1 MNKNQPYYIRQ
12 SLSSYSAGAS
22 QKRINT
28 MIYYLFPRANIQI
41 NQQLYCICIS
51 NLIINNN
58 YQIISNSL
66 YKYIEEIKD
75 TIHNTP
81 YWNAICKNPY
91 LYINTISTIKHVSFI
106 FYELIEI
113 YHLMRLNWI
122 KNSAIN
128 TIHFGKFANS
138 TMKMCQYIRKN
149 YQTVDQYDCVYPPN
163 YSIASL
169 DYYYREKKNSIDI
182 LFCDASGDNEYQNAI
197 ELLKQLCIG
206 FCAQKYKGMS
216 IIKYGDSFS
225 ILSLDVIT
233 FLSHFYDKTYFIKPS
248 VCDLASSD
256 KYIVCKC
263 FMYNGL
269 TDRMYQNIR
278 ALYLNIT
285 RNNLNMKVE
294 RIFNHTI
301 PIYFSSRLE
310 EINSIFGQSRLEY
323 IQYFL
328 THIDKLNADQKTIE
342 NNIKLCTEW
351 CIKYNIPFL
360 M

>member
-1 MNKNQPYYIRQ
+1 MNKNQPFYIRQ
-12 SLSSYSAGAS
+12 QSSSITGPTP
-22 QKRINT
+22 KRINT

-41 NQQLYCICIS
+41 NQQLYCVSIS
-51 NLIINNN
+51 NLIINN

-75 TIHNTP
+75 KINYIPNWNTI
-81 YWNAICKNPY
+81 CSNPY
-91 LYINTISTIKHVSFI
+91 HYLNTISTIKHVSFI

-113 YHLMRLNWI
+113 YHLMRLNWT
-122 KNSAIN
+122 KNTIIH
-128 TIHFGKFANS
+128 TIHFGKYANS
-138 TMKMCQYIRKN
+138 SMKMCQYIRNN
-149 YQTVDQYDCVYPPN
+149 YQTIDQYECIYPPN
-163 YSIASL
+163 YSITAL
-169 DYYYREKKNSIDI
+169 DYYYKEKKNSIDI

-233 FLSHFYDKTYFIKPS
+233 FLSHFYEKTYFIKPS
-248 VCDLASSD
+248 VCDLSNSD
-256 KYIVCKC
+256 KYIVCKY
-263 FMYNGL
+263 FVYNGL
-269 TDRMYQNIR
+269 TERMYQNIR

-285 RNNLNMKVE
+285 RKSMNMKVE
-294 RIFNHTI
+294 RIFNHVI

-328 THIDKLNADQKTIE
+328 THIDKSSLE
-342 NNIKLCTEW
+342 NKSIDNQIKLCSEW
-351 CIKYNIPFL
+351 CMRYNIPFL
-360 M
+360 L